1 MTTTIVQGTHKD
13 INEVEPLK
21 KFTVN
26 IEQPLC
32 KSFEVEARDEE
43 HAEVIAR
50 RKYNNEEFV
59 LTADDLGTDALFQ
72 VCDEDGEPLT
82 EWN

>member
-1 MTTTIVQGTHKD
+1 MNTPT
-13 INEVEPLK
+13 K

-32 KSFEVEARDEE
+32 KSFEIEAEDMEQAEE
-43 HAEVIAR
+43 IAR
-50 RKYNNEEFV
+50 AKYASGEFV
-59 LTADDLGTDALFQ
+59 LTNDDLGTDALFQ
-72 VCDEDGEPLT
+72 VGDEETGEWT

>member
-1 MTTTIVQGTHKD
+1 MA
-13 INEVEPLK
+13 

-32 KSFEVEARDEE
+32 KGFEIEAENEE
-43 HAEVIAR
+43 QAEEIAR
-50 RKYNNEEFV
+50 EKYSNGELV
-59 LTADDLGTDALFQ
+59 LTNDDLGTDALFQ
-72 VCDEDGEPLT
+72 VCDEDGEALT